1 MRARRPKG
9 LYTGSGSTNL
19 NLTTVFVLL
28 YLQIMLFSFV
38 KGLRYTLLDFVL
50 RASDGEVKELEER
63 LPFCFSHLDF
73 VLREK

>member
-9 LYTGSGSTNL
+9 LYTGSNSTNL
-19 NLTTVFVLL
+19 YITIVFVLL

-50 RASDGEVKELEER
+50 RVWDGEVKARR
-63 LPFCFSHLDF
+63 LYFPFD
-73 VLREK
+73 